1 MEPGAEEISAG
12 SNSSGMH
19 SLQCSSQQQVN
30 MHQQQKEEIQQQGE
44 QQHQQLMQEWQQQL
58 EDHSDQQE
66 QFERGQTQHPEQ
78 SHVQP
83 YVQSEHQHLELPQL
97 QQKQHWQPEQQ
108 VQMQQMLQHS
118 QQHHLQEMH
127 SQQQK
132 VQQPQ
137 HQQELVPQLQQQL
150 QPQQQESPSQSE
162 QQDMAMQL
170 QQQELPLQEL
180 ALQLQQQELALQ
192 LQQQQLP
199 PQMPHEHLKQL
210 PQTQQ
215 QQLEQSPAEP
225 QQQHLQQLQQSQQ
238 HLQQPQQQQHSSQH
252 FPLQTQQ
259 YVPQSQQQPQQSS
272 LEPQHQHMQPLS
284 EHQLQQLPLHSQQQ
298 HLPQP
303 QQQTQQQQL
312 QILSQHQQQSQQ
324 LPLQSQEQHLP
335 QSQQKPQ
342 QQVQQSPLPSQHQ
355 HLQQLPQP
363 QQQPQLQQAPLPSQQ
378 QHLQQLAQSQQ
389 QPQQKLQQLSLQQQQ
404 QHLQQSQQQA
414 QQHLQQSSM
423 SSHQQQTQQ
432 QLPQPQQQLPQP
444 QQQHL
449 QQLSQPQKQHLQQLP
464 QPQQQRS
471 QQLPHSQQQPQQPQP
486 QQQRSQLQPHLQ
498 QLSQSQ
504 QQLQQ
509 KQLQPQQQQQQLSNQ
524 QPSQPA
530 MGQATTSVRGQ
541 NASGA
546 HSISFGSLI
555 PMILPHLSKEQS
567 DRLQGLYTRLRRNEV
582 TKEDFLRA
590 TRNVVGDQ
598 MLVQAVRQMQQKHQ
612 AQSQPA
618 PSSQAS
624 QLQQQQRQQQHVQGS
639 SQQFMPQQSI
649 HTQQLNEPQPF
660 QQVSPANL
668 QSQTQRTSDYQPHP
682 HSSAPAS
689 LTASHS
695 SSDNKTQQ
703 SRQSGEQR
711 PEISSVH
718 GNQTSTMNL
727 HQVKH
732 EVDRTMIGFPLS
744 NQQQQQHL
752 QGPPSSFPMYGRPPG
767 NYSSQSFSSSPGIP
781 SSGVKSLAQDS
792 QTKQVMHPQVGV
804 QAQGGPPQLS
814 NIKHMPKYDVS
825 KQAKRRE
832 DDERQKILQS
842 SGASHFSGQ
851 HQPSVWA
858 TSLDKE
864 KAVNTGILP
873 SSSVHIKQ
881 EINENSD
888 QQHNLQTLQPMKD
901 NLSTIKSVPI
911 DHGQSLILTKTESV
925 EHQSIK
931 TSGISS
937 GNHPLGSTGLHSDHL
952 MQPPLATPAAT
963 LHHTLSGFSG
973 PVQMRPQVPS
983 TPPSSMIG
991 SQIKTPP
998 KKMLIGQKKPFEVT
1012 GTSIQLASK
1021 KQKVSAGYLDQSIDQ
1036 LNDVTAVSGVNLRE
1050 EEEQLFAGPKE
1061 ESRATEAMRKVVQEE
1076 EERTF
1081 LQKGSLRAKLAGI
1094 VAKYGIKYI
1103 SSDSERCL
1111 SLCVEERLRTMI
1123 GHLIRLS
1130 KQRVDLEKVSHK
1142 VTITSDVRRQ
1152 ILAMNKKAKDDLE
1165 KKQAEEA
1172 EKLRKLNEIE
1182 NVGPEGEKDETRTK
1196 AQKAQKEED
1205 DKMRANAA
1213 NVAAR
1218 AAVGGDDMLS
1228 KWQLMAEQARQK
1240 REGTSDGASNT
1251 RTNRD
1256 ANRKSVVGGLKST
1269 NVSDHQDAPSPGIV
1283 RNLGRTSGPL
1293 SQTKP
1298 VRSICIK
1305 DVIALLEREPQMTK
1319 STLLYRLYE
1328 RGVDCSKEKGTEI
1341 QNNENTLQ

>member
-509 KQLQPQQQQQQLSNQ
+509 KQLQPQQQQQLSNQ